1 MCLLDEYSS
10 EEKCAEMA
18 EDCYGTYRKEK
29 CVATIRSCLHQP
41 DLHQEDC
48 VDVAQACLYEEEEVH
63 HECVHQ
69 IPLCL
74 PYNTQVV
81 NFVLCTANAI

>member
-1 MCLLDEYSS
+1 MCGD
-10 EEKCAEMA
+10 
-18 EDCYGTYRKEK
+18 
-29 CVATIRSCLHQP
+29 HQILP
-41 DLHQEDC
+41 PPTRPAPGDC